1 MKNVFRKVANA
12 ANKELNL
19 KAHKLTSQGVADIVT
34 GISFT
39 ASHPV
44 HQAVKRIFKTYATPR
59 HPPTRSP
66 VRRKSNP
73 K

>member
-12 ANKELNL
+12 VNKELNL
-19 KAHKLTSQGVADIVT
+19 KAHKLTTQGVADIVT

-44 HQAVKRIFKTYATPR
+44 HQAVKRIFKNYATPR
-59 HPPTRSP
+59 TPPTSKNL
-66 VRRKSNP
+66 RRRTNP
-73 K
+73 R